1 MCVTSYGTEILQSQ
15 LNRSEKRRRC
25 THRNESPCLLRVVGE
40 GRGSFPVVLCCLRP
54 ASVFCSLCAWLH
66 LQRGGAQ
73 PMRRSL
79 FVYILPP
86 PRKGNKRSRG
96 SHFMEMCF
104 FSPSPPTAF
113 HTRYTRWL
121 KFRGRKRTHACV
133 VALILSKKIN
143 P

>member
-54 ASVFCSLCAWLH
+54 SSVFCSLCAWLH

-96 SHFMEMCF
+96 SHFMEMCCF
-104 FSPSPPTAF
+104 FSPFPSHCLSHQVHSVAKVPGTETD
-113 HTRYTRWL
+113 TRMRSCANL
-121 KFRGRKRTHACV
+121 K
-133 VALILSKKIN
+133 
-143 P
+143 